1 MPLCISSNL
10 SEWDD
15 ISTEDPT
22 AAKFDSNSWLAFQR
36 WDTPLHGSM
45 MPRGPKRYIDSK
57 TCSKPDTLT
66 AGDVRLSMMDLGK
79 VLFGLGLLVSLIGA
93 GLMLA
98 SRTDLTL
105 GRLPGDF
112 VYRGRHLSFYFPLG
126 SSILISVV
134 LSALIYLFSRFH
146 R

>member
-1 MPLCISSNL
+1 
-10 SEWDD
+10 
-15 ISTEDPT
+15 
-22 AAKFDSNSWLAFQR
+22 
-36 WDTPLHGSM
+36 
-45 MPRGPKRYIDSK
+45 
-57 TCSKPDTLT
+57 
-66 AGDVRLSMMDLGK
+66 MMDLGK
-79 VLFGLGLLVSLIGA
+79 ILFGLGLLVSLIGA

-98 SRTDLTL
+98 ARAGLTL